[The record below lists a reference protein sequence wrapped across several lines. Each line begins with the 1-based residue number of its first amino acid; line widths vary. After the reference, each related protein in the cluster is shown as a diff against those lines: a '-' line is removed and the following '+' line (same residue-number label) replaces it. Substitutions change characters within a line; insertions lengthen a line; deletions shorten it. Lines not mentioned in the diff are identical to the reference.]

1 MDLDT
6 ALHTALVD
14 DDIKKHCH
22 VNSNEDGDRFVGIK
36 ADSDNAMVYFP
47 IGYQLPETD
56 NEIRTDIKHLIQVLS
71 EFTTSEDRLLAINK
85 FAAPQSVDFPINAYK
100 SVIEY
105 YFSIGGKYYVE
116 VDPTFK
122 TSATGKQDW
131 PRTVRNQVPLV
142 QQKGGVSSFIY
153 TEFTVRATTPNDSKQ
168 ITQINR
174 FCVYEAFK
182 KLGWLYVPYM
192 PEQPGPHPDV
202 KTSIAILT
210 SKLGA
215 TNDDKKR
222 NLFQAMKDMLE
233 YMDEKTSDR
242 QFYFGTDDFDHVWE
256 KLIDH
261 AFGEKDKDKYFPR
274 SRWLLSHGKY
284 KEKRPLMPDTIMIY
298 NGKTRWSYANVWDPK
313 SINGG
318 TPKYSVSLIIPKSDV
333 ATVKKIEAAIQ
344 AAYEEGE
351 SKLKGSSK
359 SVPSL
364 KVLKTPLRDGDLE
377 RPDDAAYA
385 DSYFINANSAS
396 APGIVDADRQPIL
409 ERSEVY
415 SGVYGRA
422 SINFYA
428 FNSNG
433 NKGIACGLNNLQKIA
448 DGEPLGGKSR
458 AEDDFE
464 TDDNDDFLS

>member
-242 QFYFGTDDFDHVWE
+242 QFYFDTDDFDHVWE
-256 KLIDH
+256 KLIDR

-298 NGKTRWSYANVWDPK
+298 NGKYYILDAKCYKYGWTGIPEHLPNGS
-313 SINGG
+313 SINKQITYGEYLEKYKGIDTNSLFNAFIMPYNMEQNYFELTSVVGNIGEAVGDWRHNKKFYERIQGIVMDTRYLMYHYTGNPMKEKVALADCIEAVLGKGEVPPVGG
-318 TPKYSVSLIIPKSDV
+318 APKHTPVSYMDMSPKQSVSMV
-333 ATVKKIEAAIQ
+333 AESLNYNIGQEKK
-344 AAYEEGE
+344 
-351 SKLKGSSK
+351 
-359 SVPSL
+359 
-364 KVLKTPLRDGDLE
+364 
-377 RPDDAAYA
+377 
-385 DSYFINANSAS
+385 
-396 APGIVDADRQPIL
+396 
-409 ERSEVY
+409 
-415 SGVYGRA
+415 
-422 SINFYA
+422 
-428 FNSNG
+428 
-433 NKGIACGLNNLQKIA
+433 
-448 DGEPLGGKSR
+448 
-458 AEDDFE
+458 
-464 TDDNDDFLS
+464 